1 MRLSIKHKL
10 LLTII
15 AAISLVVISIHMI
28 GQWSFHRGF
37 IRFVNTTE
45 QARLEQLASDLQD
58 LYAEEGSWGE
68 LHDRPGRWMNMLR
81 GADNE
86 RPLPPRAG
94 NHLIKQLRES
104 RRLMPRELPPE

>member
-1 MRLSIKHKL
+1 MRLSIKYKL

-37 IRFVNTTE
+37 IHFVNTTE
-45 QARLEQLASDLQD
+45 QARLEQLASDLQE
-58 LYAEEGSWGE
+58 LYEEEGSWGA
-68 LHDRPGRWMNMLR
+68 LRDRPGRWMSMLR

-86 RPLPPRAG
+86 RPLPPHAG
-94 NHLIKQLRES
+94 DHLIKQLSE
-104 RRLMPRELPPE
+104 